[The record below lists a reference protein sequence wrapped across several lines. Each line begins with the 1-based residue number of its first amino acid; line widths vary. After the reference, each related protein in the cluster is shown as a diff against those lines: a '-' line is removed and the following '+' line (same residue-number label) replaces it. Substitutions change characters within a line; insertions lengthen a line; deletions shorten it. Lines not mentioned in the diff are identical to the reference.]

1 MIFTKVTVKRLAVA
15 RLGWHKQAEYKGSS
29 GEWKHSVW
37 CHNDICYYTVVQT
50 HRMNCKVNHK
60 LWGLQC
66 QYRFILGLKKGAI
79 LVNDVDNGRGYACV
93 GTGVYGKFL
102 PSFQLCCK
110 PPIVQNIVLKNKN
123 DSIKIQVINY

>member
-1 MIFTKVTVKRLAVA
+1 MPGWGGINRQNTKDLQGSENTLCDAIMI
-15 RLGWHKQAEYKGSS
+15 Y
-29 GEWKHSVW
+29 
-37 CHNDICYYTVVQT
+37 DYYTVVQT